1 MIDISYDM
9 AMIFL
14 FVAGGLY
21 FNRKRFNSME
31 HKVGGRYYPE
41 YTISIGMSVF
51 FGIFMW
57 IVVKILLWSI
67 NY

>member
-1 MIDISYDM
+1 MVDLPYDL

-14 FVAGGLY
+14 FIAAGLY
-21 FNRKRFNSME
+21 FNRNRFNSME
-31 HKVGGRYYPE
+31 HKVGGHYYPE
-41 YTISIGMSVF
+41 SVISIGMSVF

-57 IVVKILLWSI
+57 IVIKILLWSI